1 MLILLNKYINLV
13 DTNKIMITLINAA
26 LNKNS
31 KIKSDALDLFI
42 DLIMNKKLNS
52 ATKIYAKLLCRF
64 LSCFEDV
71 IRTKKL
77 ALFRE
82 K

>member
-1 MLILLNKYINLV
+1 V
-13 DTNKIMITLINAA
+13 DTNKIMITLINVD

-31 KIKSDALDLFI
+31 KIKSDVFDLFI

-64 LSCFEDV
+64 LSCIEDV